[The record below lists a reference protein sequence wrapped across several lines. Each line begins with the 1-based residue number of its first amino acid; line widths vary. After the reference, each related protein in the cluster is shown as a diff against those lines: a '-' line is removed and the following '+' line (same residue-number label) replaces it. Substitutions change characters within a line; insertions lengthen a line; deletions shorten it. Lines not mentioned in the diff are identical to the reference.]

1 MTAPARQTFPDVI
14 LKPAWRVL
22 RSPTGVIY
30 LAVVA
35 ALIFA
40 ERDAA
45 SLPFTFLC
53 WALLA
58 SLASALTRRPKFSI
72 GLALALLSLSA
83 AVSIV
88 KHKYLGFNAHIF
100 DLRFYFAKADT
111 FAYLADELRWGAMT
125 VVAALIA
132 LGALVVRLYRRD
144 TISPAPRLAG
154 AGLAA
159 LAAAALPFALPPG
172 ADDIAYHVPARHFVS
187 SWFVSLFDLPRLS
200 RPDPLAQRLTQLNDP
215 AAPFPEGAL
224 CRPGEKAPDIFLVL
238 SESAVFPGKVPGWK
252 FDPSITDYFRSY
264 DGAVHAARVEAF
276 GGGTWIS
283 HTSALT
289 GLSMADF
296 GWIRPYVTMLLRGR
310 VRHSLPLALAACG
323 YKTAMISPS
332 SFNFVNEGP
341 MLKSLGIE
349 DYLDRKTLNAGKH
362 EPDSFYFARALDYYR
377 KHLKNDG
384 RPLFM
389 YIATMAAHMPYFDRF
404 EPARKA
410 QGEPFGN
417 DPESDEY
424 LRRET
429 FAQED
434 YRAFVDALAR
444 ARGAR
449 LALVAEF
456 GDHHPYV
463 TRPYFEARGFSDPSK
478 NDFSSPLFETFYSVT
493 PLGFSPSVALPRF
506 ALDIAYLGVTLLE
519 SAGLPLGP
527 AYEAQRAL
535 RDHCLGAFHNCAD
548 RAAVDRYLS
557 RMVRSGRLLESEG
570 VATRAEPTT
579 AAN

>member
-1 MTAPARQTFPDVI
+1 MTAPARQTFLSRI
-14 LKPAWRVL
+14 SPAWRFA
-22 RSPTGVIY
+22 RSTSVIY
-30 LAVVA
+30 LGVA
-35 ALIFA
+35 AALVVA

-53 WALLA
+53 GALIA
-58 SLASALTRRPKFSI
+58 ALASALTRRVKFSV
-72 GLALALLSLSA
+72 GLALTLLSLSA

-88 KHKYLGFNAHIF
+88 KHKYLGFNAHVF
-100 DLRFYFAKADT
+100 DLRFYFAKSDT
-111 FAYLADELRWGAMT
+111 FAYLADDLRWG
-125 VVAALIA
+125 VVAVAAALVA
-132 LGALVVRLYRRD
+132 FGALAVRLYRRD
-144 TISPAPRLAG
+144 DSTRLPRLAG

-159 LAAAALPFALPPG
+159 VAAAALPFALPPG

-200 RPDPLAQRLTQLNDP
+200 RPDPLAQRLAQLNDP
-215 AAPFPEGAL
+215 AAPFPDGPP

-238 SESAVFPGKVPGWK
+238 SESAVVPGHVPGWK
-252 FDPSITDYFRSY
+252 FDPALTDFFRSY
-264 DGAVHAARVEAF
+264 DGEIHGARVEAF

-296 GWIRPYVTMLLRGR
+296 GWIRPYVTMLLKGR
-310 VRHSLPLALAACG
+310 VRHSLPLTLAACG

-349 DYLDRKTLNAGKH
+349 DYLDRKALNAGKH
-362 EPDSFYFARALDYYR
+362 ESDSFYFGRALEYYAA
-377 KHLKNDG
+377 HLKNDR

-389 YIATMAAHMPYFDRF
+389 FIGTMAAHMPYFERF
-404 EPARKA
+404 EPNRTAK
-410 QGEPFGN
+410 GEPFGN
-417 DPESDEY
+417 DPETDEY

-434 YRAFVDALAR
+434 YRAFIDAVGKQ
-444 ARGAR
+444 RGER

-463 TRPYFEARGFSDPSK
+463 TRPYFEAKGFADPSK
-478 NDFSSPLFETFYSVT
+478 NDFSSPLFETFYAVT
-493 PLGFSPSVALPRF
+493 PLGFAPPVALPRF

-519 SAGLPLGP
+519 SAGLPLDP
-527 AYEAQRAL
+527 AFQAQRAL
-535 RDHCLGAFHNCAD
+535 RDHCVGAFHACGD
-548 RAAVDRYLS
+548 RAAVDHYLN
-557 RMVRSGRLLESEG
+557 RMVRSGQLIDSAG
-570 VATRAEPTT
+570 ATRAEP
-579 AAN
+579 AKN